1 MCYIILLLIIK
12 KNRFSNFITN
22 KATGCCSFEELNLS
36 NFQTNNVINMS
47 SMFSGC
53 SSLRVLDISNFNIN
67 NNINISNIF
76 FECSAFI
83 SLHCKNDLINKEY
96 QNLRFKEIINKF
108 SNNLLI

>member
-22 KATGCCSFEELNLS
+22 KATGCSSLEELNLS

-53 SSLRVLDISNFNIN
+53 SSLRVLDINNFNIN

-83 SLHCKNDLINKEY
+83 SLLYKMI
-96 QNLRFKEIINKF
+96 
-108 SNNLLI
+108 